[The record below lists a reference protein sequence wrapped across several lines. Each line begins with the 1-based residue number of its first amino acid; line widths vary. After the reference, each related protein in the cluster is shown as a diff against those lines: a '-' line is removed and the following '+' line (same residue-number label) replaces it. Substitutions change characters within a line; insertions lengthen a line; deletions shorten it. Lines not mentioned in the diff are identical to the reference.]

1 MKTGI
6 IIQARTGST
15 RLPNKVT
22 IPFYKNKGILELIVE
37 RIKESSN
44 LPIVIAT
51 TTNPLDNKIFK
62 LAAKKNIS
70 CYRGSENNVLDR
82 FIKAAEKFNLSNII
96 RVCSDNPFIDIEDI
110 NVLSNEN
117 NFFDY
122 SCFCINNSPSIIS
135 HLGFWA
141 EKVSLKA
148 LKKIKNKTRK
158 QFYLEHV
165 TNYIYNNPENFK
177 INKLE
182 IENQF
187 KVNNVR
193 LTLDTI
199 EDFKIQK
206 KIFSSLLEKNNGYK
220 FNKYDVL
227 NYLNSNP
234 IYFDKMIQNI
244 STNEK

>member
-1 MKTGI
+1 
-6 IIQARTGST
+6 
-15 RLPNKVT
+15 
-22 IPFYKNKGILELIVE
+22 
-37 RIKESSN
+37 
-44 LPIVIAT
+44 
-51 TTNPLDNKIFK
+51 
-62 LAAKKNIS
+62 
-70 CYRGSENNVLDR
+70 
-82 FIKAAEKFNLSNII
+82 
-96 RVCSDNPFIDIEDI
+96 
-110 NVLSNEN
+110 
-117 NFFDY
+117 
-122 SCFCINNSPSIIS
+122 
-135 HLGFWA
+135 
-141 EKVSLKA
+141 
-148 LKKIKNKTRK
+148 
-158 QFYLEHV
+158 
-165 TNYIYNNPENFK
+165 
-177 INKLE
+177 KLE